1 MATIRPARPE
11 DAAAV
16 GDRVQ
21 AAYAMYV
28 ARIGTPPAP
37 MLDDYAARIAANQ
50 VWVRQDADL
59 IVGILVLEN
68 RPDCFLLDNI
78 AVAPNH
84 QGLGIGSSLL
94 DFSETEA
101 QRRGWDTITL
111 YTNALMT
118 ENIAIYTARGYRERD
133 RRTEHGFDRIYMEK
147 RLIRRP

>member
-1 MATIRPARPE
+1 MIRRARADEADTIHDIVTR
-11 DAAAV
+11 
-16 GDRVQ
+16 
-21 AAYAMYV
+21 AYQRYV
-28 ARIGTPPAP
+28 PIIGTAPAP